1 MQRYCRSVF
10 VVLALVCNCVSA
22 RAADNPLEAIP
33 DDAGVI
39 IRWQK
44 PTETVKKGVEFV
56 SGVDPDAGRLLGPL
70 SRGIG
75 VAISNPGLAGV
86 DKQRDWYVAVF
97 PKVEGDPGIVFAIP
111 TSDADAMQAAILGE
125 FTFATYQDWLLYA
138 LDKTLIEKIQTR
150 IDGKQKSIVTLIDK
164 ESVAVM
170 DRNDLSVYLNVI
182 QLRVVYKEQLDA
194 AEDRFDAQLA
204 QFQNFAPAAAGIDL
218 KPILDMYSQAFR
230 GMIQSVKDTQ
240 GLTLGLSVAKESV
253 DVETLARVTADSAT
267 DKILQANKTSD
278 MKRLDGLPADS
289 HAYVGVS
296 GDTDGLVAWGTRM
309 SAAMHTGEGET
320 KAAIEKTA
328 KEISKLNFGSFLMSF
343 GIGNADGGIL
353 RIANV
358 IEVTPT
364 DKMRDLTREMSR
376 SMGKVNIGPIKQE
389 IKLKVD
395 AEKYGDYVGDL
406 VTTHQEIDPQ
416 LDPLGIQ
423 AQMNRILYGEEGQVQ
438 RIVYLKDT
446 VAQTVGGGRG
456 AMEQLLK
463 SLAAS
468 AENTGDTKATNTAM
482 AAVRSQLSPQAN
494 LVAMADLPSLIV
506 DMLQAV
512 IQASQLPIPI
522 DTDGLKKSIGEKRSY
537 VGLSFAGGPQS
548 AHVKLHIPLLQAK
561 NVTTLVK
568 TIQQMVQQP
577 QF

>member
-39 IRWQK
+39 IRGQK

-364 DKMRDLTREMSR
+364 DNMRDRTREMSP
-376 SMGKVNIGPIKQE
+376 SMGKVNIGPIKQ
-389 IKLKVD
+389 
-395 AEKYGDYVGDL
+395 
-406 VTTHQEIDPQ
+406 
-416 LDPLGIQ
+416 
-423 AQMNRILYGEEGQVQ
+423 
-438 RIVYLKDT
+438 
-446 VAQTVGGGRG
+446 
-456 AMEQLLK
+456 
-463 SLAAS
+463 
-468 AENTGDTKATNTAM
+468 
-482 AAVRSQLSPQAN
+482 
-494 LVAMADLPSLIV
+494 
-506 DMLQAV
+506 
-512 IQASQLPIPI
+512 
-522 DTDGLKKSIGEKRSY
+522 
-537 VGLSFAGGPQS
+537 
-548 AHVKLHIPLLQAK
+548 
-561 NVTTLVK
+561 
-568 TIQQMVQQP
+568 
-577 QF
+577 